1 MSEMTLDEFNQL
13 NTQARA
19 ALLHDCCH
27 CQSWANTLA
36 EAAPFSSVSELTQQA
51 TQLFAKASEAEIL
64 EAFQG
69 HAKIGDIELLKSKYA
84 GKAQN
89 EQGQV
94 LQANEQT
101 IRELWQLNQDYEQNN
116 GFIFIVCATG
126 KSAEQMLSILKSR
139 INNSREQEL
148 KNGANEQNKITE
160 LRLAQLFKTSG

>member
-1 MSEMTLDEFNQL
+1 MSQMTLDKFNQL

-101 IRELWQLNQDYEQNN
+101 NYGNSIKTTNRTTALFLLSVPLANRLNK
-116 GFIFIVCATG
+116 CC
-126 KSAEQMLSILKSR
+126 
-139 INNSREQEL
+139 
-148 KNGANEQNKITE
+148 
-160 LRLAQLFKTSG
+160 LF